1 MHASTG
7 SSEAIAQLLTIPL
20 EAYADVLSVLE
31 LSAYPTLMGFLPYQ
45 VPPPSSL
52 PSLPPSPR
60 APSTP
65 GSLPDRPSRPLVPRP
80 ASVAWPGSACR
91 VLTGAAAEAAGMV
104 SERELPCDMGGA
116 LARRARPWR

>member
-45 VPPPSSL
+45 VPPP
-52 PSLPPSPR
+52 PSPPSPH
-60 APSTP
+60 PP
-65 GSLPDRPSRPLVPRP
+65 GPPRRQAACPTALPGR
-80 ASVAWPGSACR
+80 WCPGQLLLR
-91 VLTGAAAEAAGMV
+91 GRG
-104 SERELPCDMGGA
+104 R
-116 LARRARPWR
+116 LAVC